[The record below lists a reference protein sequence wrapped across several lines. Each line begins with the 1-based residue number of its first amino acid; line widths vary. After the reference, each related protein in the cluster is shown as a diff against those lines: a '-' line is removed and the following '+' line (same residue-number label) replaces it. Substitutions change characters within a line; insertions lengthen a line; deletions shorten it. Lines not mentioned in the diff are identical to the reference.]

1 MNKRLTTI
9 FMTLLLCILGATN
22 AWAQSL
28 SYQSSYS
35 TNFLNY
41 SIFSISTSST
51 NNYVGTRA
59 NVEIGSE
66 TYPGVVAYLPTIS
79 GSFKPQYA
87 TMRFFVPMG
96 TKYLY
101 LHAMGQENNLP
112 VDVYVGGTKFTTLQ
126 FKYDSGDISSSSSNT
141 IAFKGSA
148 AKKYYL
154 EIEFNEPLPENTV
167 IGFKPQTADKSFFIF
182 GVYYEDGYSPHKGSE
197 RNPFTAGEAYAL
209 ARDYI
214 KLTGQKYVKGLI
226 STTPDIIT
234 EGSPRTASF
243 SISDDATHTNEIA
256 VSGCYSFN
264 GGEFTYENDL
274 LPRDKVMLRGNIL
287 PKPNAG
293 LASVGNNVP
302 TLISQIHP
310 TYEAL
315 VVNESTGSATIM
327 TNHYDSDNPF
337 DWPIHDYNV
346 GHLDAS
352 ESNYFSFREYYSDD
366 PENMK
371 TLFAA
376 NPNGESGYH
385 VVSWETMDN
394 ISLTDASNGRLMRV
408 DTDGDHYSLSINQ
421 VADGPTLDVRGF
433 EAPQFYLHTSGGWTY
448 SSATYELVLDD
459 DYVYRASGIE
469 LQNLQDFWI
478 TKGQNGTVI
487 YGSPVSGNNIIN
499 QENCSSLPVVNN
511 DCFNFTMGVTGTFDF
526 DFFVDTSNGSATLNV
541 RPTSGEWPVLR
552 PVYWLGYSTN
562 GDDVMLKFHD
572 NGDGT
577 YTLTDSGLSE
587 VGSGFWFKRQL
598 GNGPIE
604 QYAGSGGTNMRLHK
618 YNSTYVDLIAG
629 GSDFKMAGN
638 ASEKTFTITE
648 TAEGPELTI
657 TGWPKT
663 YISFAYDPGS
673 GPSQV
678 GVFDHDEETDTYS
691 FTYTVSK
698 DGGFYFID
706 TAFGV
711 PFSATTEEAFI
722 LSRHNSTDILATF
735 DGSPYFKTIN
745 DGTYT
750 FKLTPFNDSYML
762 TVEGWPD
769 PIYKPYVADMDM
781 PAFVK
786 NDDGSYST
794 TINVTADMLGT
805 NGKYSFDILDQTEGT
820 YYGIPSTIVSDQG
833 GLSRYNCVDVPL
845 GTGTGYC
852 NISLTDVGE
861 YTLTISTNFKLTIDW
876 PHKDY
881 LLTYRPADQSII
893 PSTVP
898 FEYYAGIYT
907 VPDLRLGEGYEFW
920 VSDPS
925 GTGYGLSSNYLS
937 NVIYESNSTGIELV
951 EGGSIAEISQPGKYT
966 FTMRESGNSDYDL
979 QMDIT
984 GWAER
989 TWAIRFLN
997 GTSYTDVPLV
1007 YDSQEEGYMTMTTVK
1022 EGRKF
1027 VVADNFGFTFGVPSS
1042 TTLEGNNLV
1051 RLFEDIDE
1059 NTDYMQMLTSG
1070 TYTFLVAEDD
1080 RGMYIRVSTMG
1091 NLIAGGDAESGA
1103 TGYFLMKESPNS
1115 TIQDARVVE
1124 GAGKDGSKAFV
1135 IHSVANPTQEW
1146 DTQFFIEL
1154 SQPLPEGT
1162 KYRISFDYKADLY
1175 ASGVT
1180 TQTHGEPGEYITYTA
1195 IGNVDFA
1202 DYWRHFEYEGTVS
1215 HTQSP
1220 TCNMRTIAFM
1230 LAKTTDAN
1238 TLYFD
1243 NIEFEIAEGAPVMVD
1258 IIKNG
1263 NIEADDMSCFKK
1275 IEQVGNHP
1283 GELVTANFTEG
1294 VGKNGSRG
1302 IVVQSRDNP
1311 DPSGV
1316 LNDWDTQF
1324 FVRLPQTLPAGTK
1337 YRISFDYRA
1346 NKEATAYTQMH
1357 AEPANYLNYTG
1368 IGNVNFNIGWQ
1379 HFEESGIIT
1388 NAQSPQDNMQTVCF
1402 CLAVKKSATT
1412 YYFDN
1417 FVFEIDEDHVAQV
1430 LPGDVNGDG
1439 TVTIQDVVAIVDYT
1453 LGKGSSAFN
1462 EKAADVTGDGQIN
1475 VSDVVTVVNILLGK
1489 SN

>member
-126 FKYDSGDISSSSSNT
+126 FKFDRDDLDTGSSSSNT
-141 IAFKGSA
+141 IAFKGTA

-408 DTDGDHYSLSINQ
+408 DTDGDNYSLFLQQ
-421 VADGPTLDVRGF
+421 VEDGPKLTVGGF
-433 EAPQFYLHTSGGWTY
+433 ENPRFFLHRESDT
-448 SSATYELVLDD
+448 AILAELELGSDF
-459 DYVYRASGIE
+459 VYRARGIDVESGE
-469 LQNLQDFWI
+469 GLYI
-478 TKGQNGTVI
+478 TKGENGSEFYCSLKESYLI
-487 YGSPVSGNNIIN
+487 S
-499 QENCSSLPVVNN
+499 QDNCTNLPVATSGQIR
-511 DCFNFTMGVTGTFDF
+511 NFKMSVTGTFDF
-526 DFFVDTSNGSATLNV
+526 SFFVDTSNGSATFSV
-541 RPTSGEWPVLR
+541 SPSWGEWPELR
-552 PVYWLGYSTN
+552 PVYWLCYNDN
-562 GDDVMLKFHD
+562 GDVMLKFHD
-572 NGDGT
+572 NGNGT

-598 GNGPIE
+598 GDGPIE

-618 YNSTYVDLIAG
+618 YNSTFVDLIAG

-648 TAEGPELTI
+648 TAEGPVLTI
-657 TGWPKT
+657 TGWPET
-663 YISFAYDPGS
+663 YLSFAYDPGD

-698 DGGFYFID
+698 TGGFYFID

-735 DGSPYFKTIN
+735 DGSPYFKAIN

-750 FKLTPFNDSYML
+750 FKLTPFNDSYLL
-762 TVEGWPD
+762 TVEGWPE
-769 PIYKPYVADMDM
+769 PIYKFNGRNGLGLP
-781 PAFVK
+781 FVK
-786 NDDGSYST
+786 NEDGSYST
-794 TINVTADMLGT
+794 TINVTEEMLAQYGDC
-805 NGKYSFDILDQTEGT
+805 SFDIYEETEDK
-820 YYGIPSTIVSDQG
+820 YYGTSLVEG
-833 GLSRYNCVDVPL
+833 GLNKYNCVDLPL
-845 GTGTGYC
+845 GTGERYY
-852 NISLTDVGE
+852 NITLYEAGE
-861 YTLTISTNFKLTIDW
+861 YTLTISPDFKLSIGW

-1059 NTDYMQMLTSG
+1059 NTDYMQMQTSG

-1124 GAGKDGSKAFV
+1124 GVGKDGSKAFV

-1162 KYRISFDYKADLY
+1162 KFRISFDYKADLY

-1195 IGNVDFA
+1195 IGNVDFTPS
-1202 DYWRHFEYEGTVS
+1202 WRHFEYEGTVS

-1263 NIEADDMSCFKK
+1263 DCEANDMSSFKK
-1275 IEQVGNHP
+1275 IEKVGDHP
-1283 GELVTANFTEG
+1283 NELVPANFTEG

-1302 IVVQSRDNP
+1302 IVVKSRNNP
-1311 DPSGV
+1311 DPDTPV
-1316 LNDWDTQF
+1316 DDWDTQF
-1324 FVRLPQTLPAGTK
+1324 FVSANQTLPAGTK
-1337 YRISFDYRA
+1337 YHISFDYRA
-1346 NKEATAYTQMH
+1346 TTNARATTQTHADPGAYLH
-1357 AEPANYLNYTG
+1357 YEG
-1368 IGNVNFNIGWQ
+1368 IGDVNFNLGWQ
-1379 HFEESGIIT
+1379 HFEKSGTIT
-1388 NAQSPQDNMQTVCF
+1388 SSQSPGDQMRTIAFMLGVRK
-1402 CLAVKKSATT
+1402 AATT

-1417 FVFEIDEDHVAQV
+1417 IVFEIDEDHVAQV

-1475 VSDVVTVVNILLGK
+1475 VSDVVAVVNILLGK

>member
-1 MNKRLTTI
+1 MNKQLRTI
-9 FMTLLLCILGATN
+9 FTMLLLTLLGATGT
-22 AWAQSL
+22 WAQSL

-41 SIFSISTSST
+41 SIFSGSNSST

-101 LHAMGQENNLP
+101 LHAMGQEDNLP

-126 FKYDSGDISSSSSNT
+126 FKYDSGDISSGSNNT
-141 IAFKGSA
+141 IAFQGTS

-478 TKGQNGTVI
+478 TKGQNGAVI

-526 DFFVDTSNGSATLNV
+526 SFFVDTSNGSATFSV
-541 RPTSGEWPVLR
+541 SPSWGEWPEVR
-552 PVYWLGYSTN
+552 PIYWLCYSD
-562 GDDVMLKFHD
+562 GEDVSFKFHD

-577 YTLTDSGLSE
+577 YTLTDSGLNW
-587 VGSGFWFKRQL
+587 GNGFWFHRQFN
-598 GNGPIE
+598 NGPIE
-604 QYAGSGGTNMRLHK
+604 QYAGDTGYNVSLHK
-618 YNSTYVDLIAG
+618 YNSTGVSLNAG
-629 GSDFKMAGN
+629 GLDFKMLGSV
-638 ASEKTFTITE
+638 SEKTFTITE

-657 TGWPKT
+657 TGWPET
-663 YISFAYDPGS
+663 YIKLAYDS
-673 GPSQV
+673 GEGPTQS
-678 GVFDHDEETDTYS
+678 GEAFDYDGETDTYS
-691 FTYTVSK
+691 FTYTLSK
-698 DGGFYFID
+698 EEGFYFID
-706 TAFGV
+706 TAYGL
-711 PFSATTEEAFI
+711 PFFATTDEALT
-722 LSRHNSTDILATF
+722 LSRRNSTDILASF
-735 DGSPYFKTIN
+735 NGSRYFKVIN

-750 FKLTPFNDSYML
+750 FKLTPFNDSYLL
-762 TVEGWPD
+762 TVEGWPEPVYTIFNNPD
-769 PIYKPYVADMDM
+769 IEPFA
-781 PAFVK
+781 K
-786 NDDGSYST
+786 NADGSYST
-794 TINVTADMLGT
+794 TFNVTAEKLAATGT
-805 NGKYSFDILDQTEGT
+805 FGFDILEQTEHI
-820 YYGIPSTIVSDQG
+820 YYSIPTSIFTEG
-833 GLSRYNCVDVPL
+833 GLNRYNCVNLPL
-845 GTGTGYC
+845 GTGSGYS
-852 NISLTDVGE
+852 NIVLTDVGE
-861 YTLTISTNFKLTIDW
+861 YTLTINPDFTLSIDW

-881 LLTYRPADQSII
+881 FLSYRPADSSVI

-898 FEYYAGIYT
+898 FDYYAGNYT
-907 VPDLRLGEGYEFW
+907 VSNLRLREGDRFW
-920 VSDPS
+920 VQDEEGNGFGIQTTENVPVVNQSN
-925 GTGYGLSSNYLS
+925 SSNIS
-937 NVIYESNSTGIELV
+937 LV
-951 EGGSIAEISQPGKYT
+951 GGGKIASIGQVGKYT
-966 FTMRESGNSDYDL
+966 FTMSEADSSADYDL

-984 GWAER
+984 GWAAR
-989 TWAIRFLN
+989 TFALRMLG
-997 GTSYTDVPLV
+997 GTYDDIPLV
-1007 YDSQEEGYMTMTTVK
+1007 YDSQNNAYKALATVK
-1022 EGRKF
+1022 KDQKF
-1027 VVADNFGFTFGVPSS
+1027 VVVDNFDFTFGVPSS
-1042 TTLEGNNLV
+1042 AVVTANGTSNLS
-1051 RLFEDIDE
+1051 EIDDENSDFLQMGADGTFTFLLGE
-1059 NTDYMQMLTSG
+1059 NTD
-1070 TYTFLVAEDD
+1070 
-1080 RGMYIRVSTMG
+1080 GMYILVE
-1091 NLIAGGDAESGA
+1091 NLDDLIASGDAESGSSSN
-1103 TGYFLMKESPNS
+1103 YLMKETPNS
-1115 TIQDARVVE
+1115 SITNASVVE

-1135 IHSVANPTQEW
+1135 IHSIENPMNSW
-1146 DTQFFIEL
+1146 DSQFFINL
-1154 SQPLPEGT
+1154 DQPLPEGT
-1162 KYRISFDYKADLY
+1162 KYRISFDYKADQW
-1175 ASGVT
+1175 AFVE
-1180 TQTHGEPGEYITYTA
+1180 TQIQSEPGSYITYDALGT
-1195 IGNVDFA
+1195 ISFNSS
-1202 DYWRHFEYEGTVS
+1202 WQHFDYEGTVT
-1215 HTQSP
+1215 HAQSP
-1220 TCNMRTIAFM
+1220 SCNMRTFVFM
-1230 LAKTTDAN
+1230 LAYTLSAN
-1238 TLYFD
+1238 TYYFD
-1243 NIEFEIAEGAPVMVD
+1243 NIEFEIVKTTPWVN
-1258 IIKNG
+1258 IINNG
-1263 NIEADDMSCFKK
+1263 DCEDTDMSSFKK
-1275 IEQVGNHP
+1275 VEQVGDHP
-1283 GELVTANFTEG
+1283 GELVPANFTEG

-1302 IVVQSRDNP
+1302 IVVKSRNNP
-1311 DPSGV
+1311 DPDTPV
-1316 LNDWDTQF
+1316 NDWDTQF
-1324 FVRLPQTLPAGTK
+1324 FVSANQTLPAGTK
-1337 YRISFDYRA
+1337 FRISFDYRA
-1346 NKEATAYTQMH
+1346 STNATAKTQIH
-1357 AEPANYLNYTG
+1357 ADPGTYLNYVG
-1368 IGNVNFNIGWQ
+1368 IGDVNFNLGWQ
-1379 HFEESGIIT
+1379 HFEKEGVIT
-1388 NAQSPQDNMQTVCF
+1388 SQQSPNDQMRTIGFN
-1402 CLAVKKSATT
+1402 LAVSKSATT

-1417 FVFEIDEDHVAQV
+1417 FVFEIDEDHVAKVQ
-1430 LPGDVNGDG
+1430 LGDVNGDG
-1439 TVTIQDVVAIVDYT
+1439 VITIQDVVSIVDYT
-1453 LGKGSSAFN
+1453 LGKGSSTFVEA
-1462 EKAADVTGDGQIN
+1462 AADVTGDGQIN
-1475 VSDVVTVVNILLGK
+1475 VSDVVAVVNILLGK

>member
-9 FMTLLLCILGATN
+9 FMTLLLFVIGATN
-22 AWAQSL
+22 AWGQSDR
-28 SYQSSYS
+28 STTYS
-35 TNFLNY
+35 NNLTFL
-41 SIFSISTSST
+41 TT
-51 NNYVGTRA
+51 GAREYVGQATHYKIWNGRLEQYA
-59 NVEIGSE
+59 FYSNGITSKPVKGDLPDKNS
-66 TYPGVVAYLPTIS
+66 YPTV
-79 GSFKPQYA
+79 SFK
-87 TMRFFVPMG
+87 VPAG
-96 TKYLY
+96 TKH
-101 LHAMGQENNLP
+101 LHFHIF
-112 VDVYVGGTKFTTLQ
+112 GTKGNKKFTVKIGNTTCLTAASLPFSDTIIEGTSPLTLAPGNLCY
-126 FKYDSGDISSSSSNT
+126 KRIT
-141 IAFKGSA
+141 
-148 AKKYYL
+148 L
-154 EIEFNEPLPENTV
+154 EEPLAENSLVT
-167 IGFKPQTADKSFFIF
+167 ITSTGFLTSLAESESYGFMVF
-182 GVYYEDGYSPHKGSE
+182 GVYYEDLDGKGTE
-197 RNPFTAGEAYAL
+197 ANPFTAGEAYAL
-209 ARDYI
+209 ARDHV
-214 KLTGQKYVKGLI
+214 KPTGKVYVKGMV
-226 STTPDIIT
+226 S
-234 EGSPRTASF
+234 TASQLADGNLSF
-243 SISDDATHTNEIA
+243 SLSDDGSHENEIA
-256 VSGCYSFN
+256 VSNCLN
-264 GGEFTYENDL
+264 IDGENFESEYQV
-274 LPRDKVMLRGNIL
+274 LPRDKVTLLCNI
-287 PKPNAG
+287 
-293 LASVGNNVP
+293 STP
-302 TLISQIHP
+302 TNQSLTNGKLISQVHP
-310 TYEAL
+310 KYAAIVERNGTRQFYAM
-315 VVNESTGSATIM
+315 VKGSGG
-327 TNHYDSDNPF
+327 NYVDHSFHSLYL
-337 DWPIHDYNV
+337 
-346 GHLDAS
+346 GHLSAGVG
-352 ESNYFSFREYYSDD
+352 SNFYFEETYSDD
-366 PENMK
+366 TSYRKSFYGPASSSNYYSIGWENM
-371 TLFAA
+371 
-376 NPNGESGYH
+376 
-385 VVSWETMDN
+385 DN
-394 ISLTDASNGRLMRV
+394 VPLTA
-408 DTDGDHYSLSINQ
+408 DTGSKMCVNTEGDNYSLFLQQ
-421 VADGPTLDVRGF
+421 VEDGPKLTVGGF
-433 EAPQFYLHTSGGWTY
+433 ENPRFFLHRESDT
-448 SSATYELVLDD
+448 AILAELELGSDF
-459 DYVYRASGIE
+459 VYRARGIDVESGE
-469 LQNLQDFWI
+469 GLYI
-478 TKGQNGTVI
+478 TKGENGSEFYCSLKESYLI
-487 YGSPVSGNNIIN
+487 S
-499 QENCSSLPVVNN
+499 QDNCTNLPVATSGQIR
-511 DCFNFTMGVTGTFDF
+511 NFKMSVAGTFDF
-526 DFFVDTSNGSATLNV
+526 SFFVDTSNGSATFSV
-541 RPTSGEWPVLR
+541 SPSWGEWPEPR
-552 PVYWLGYSTN
+552 PVYWLCYNDN
-562 GDDVMLKFHD
+562 GDVMLKFHD
-572 NGDGT
+572 NGNGT

-598 GNGPIE
+598 GDGPIE
-604 QYAGSGGTNMRLHK
+604 QYAGSVGTNMRLHK

-629 GSDFKMAGN
+629 GSDFNMAGA

-648 TAEGPELTI
+648 TAEGPMLTI
-657 TGWPKT
+657 TGWPET
-663 YISFAYDPGS
+663 YLSFAYDPGS

-698 DGGFYFID
+698 TGGFYFID
-706 TAFGV
+706 TAFGI

-750 FKLTPFNDSYML
+750 FKLTPFNDSYLL
-762 TVEGWPD
+762 TVEGWPE
-769 PIYKPYVADMDM
+769 PIYKVDGRNGLGLP
-781 PAFVK
+781 FVK
-786 NDDGSYST
+786 NEDGSYST
-794 TINVTADMLGT
+794 TINVTEEMIDQHGDC
-805 NGKYSFDILDQTEGT
+805 SFDIYEETEDK
-820 YYGIPSTIVSDQG
+820 YYGTILVEG
-833 GLSRYNCVDVPL
+833 GLNRYNCVDLPL
-845 GTGTGYC
+845 GTGEEDYS
-852 NISLTDVGE
+852 NITLYEAGE
-861 YTLTISTNFKLTIDW
+861 YTLTISPDFKLSIDW

-920 VSDPS
+920 VSDLS
-925 GTGYGLSSNYLS
+925 GTSYGLSSNYLS

-966 FTMRESGNSDYDL
+966 FTMREGVNPNYDL

-1007 YDSQEEGYMTMTTVK
+1007 YDSQEGGYKMMTSVK

-1042 TTLEGNNLV
+1042 TTIEGNNLV

-1059 NTDYMQMLTSG
+1059 NTDYMQMQTSG

-1103 TGYFLMKESPNS
+1103 TGYFLMKETPNS

-1162 KYRISFDYKADLY
+1162 KFRISFDYKADLY

-1180 TQTHGEPGEYITYTA
+1180 THTHGEPGEYITYTA

-1243 NIEFEIAEGAPVMVD
+1243 NIEVEIAEGAPVMVD

-1275 IEQVGNHP
+1275 IEKVGNHP

-1324 FVRLPQTLPAGTK
+1324 FVSANQTLPAGTK

-1379 HFEESGIIT
+1379 HFEQSGIIT
-1388 NAQSPQDNMQTVCF
+1388 NAQSPQDNMQTICF

-1475 VSDVVTVVNILLGK
+1475 VSDVVAVVNILLGK